1 MRDPERIEP
10 IIACLRGI
18 WEQVPDWR
26 FGQLLSNLLHAM
38 YEEAN
43 GLDPFFMDDDRFME
57 LVNRI
62 CKRLGVEEVR
72 ATTHAE
78 PWEER
83 CYDCEFLCK
92 NNDHDAWCCDHCH
105 DCYCK
110 YWGKACKN
118 VKECVNV

>member
-38 YEEAN
+38 YEEGN
-43 GLDPFFMDDDRFME
+43 GLDPFFMEDDRFVD
-57 LVNRI
+57 LVNHI

-72 ATTHAE
+72 ATAE
-78 PWEER
+78 PLEER
-83 CYDCEFLCK
+83 C
-92 NNDHDAWCCDHCH
+92 H
-105 DCYCK
+105 DCPFMRKDHRHHDDWCD
-110 YWGKACKN
+110 YWGKTCEN
-118 VKECVNV
+118 EKECKVKNEVCGRF

>member
-38 YEEAN
+38 YEEGN
-43 GLDPFFMDDDRFME
+43 ELDPFFMEDDRFMD

-72 ATTHAE
+72 MAIAE
-78 PWEER
+78 PRKER
-83 CYDCEFLCK
+83 CRDCAYLYEGDYGDWKCSHYKK
-92 NNDHDAWCCDHCH
+92 NCD
-105 DCYCK
+105 D
-110 YWGKACKN
+110 
-118 VKECVNV
+118 VKECRQV

>member
-1 MRDPERIEP
+1 MRNPERIEP

-38 YEEAN
+38 YEEGN
-43 GLDPFFMDDDRFME
+43 GLDPFFMEDDRFVD

-72 ATTHAE
+72 
-78 PWEER
+78 EE
-83 CYDCEFLCK
+83 
-92 NNDHDAWCCDHCH
+92 
-105 DCYCK
+105 
-110 YWGKACKN
+110 
-118 VKECVNV
+118 V

>member
-18 WEQVPDWR
+18 WYQVPDWR

-38 YEEAN
+38 YEEGN
-43 GLDPFFMDDDRFME
+43 ELDPFFMEDDRFMD

-72 ATTHAE
+72 ETTKL
-78 PWEER
+78 WDDR
-83 CYDCEFLCK
+83 CRDCVHRFDNCDCEWRC
-92 NNDHDAWCCDHCH
+92 ASRR
-105 DCYCK
+105 
-110 YWGKACKN
+110 
-118 VKECVNV
+118 KEP

>member
-57 LVNRI
+57 IVNRI
-62 CKRLGVEEVR
+62 CKRFGIEEVR
-72 ATTHAE
+72 ATAE
-78 PWEER
+78 PREER
-83 CYDCEFLCK
+83 CQNCAYHRCRDCPYMYER
-92 NNDHDAWCCDHCH
+92 HDDGEWYCDHYDMRC
-105 DCYCK
+105 DY
-110 YWGKACKN
+110 
-118 VKECVNV
+118 VKECVDV

>member
-18 WEQVPDWR
+18 WYQVPDWR

-38 YEEAN
+38 YEEGN
-43 GLDPFFMDDDRFME
+43 GLDPFFMEDERFMD

-72 ATTHAE
+72 ATIYAE
-78 PWEER
+78 PWKER
-83 CYDCEFLCK
+83 
-92 NNDHDAWCCDHCH
+92 CH
-105 DCYCK
+105 DCAYLYEGDNGEWRCDHYECK
-110 YWGKACKN
+110 CKD
-118 VKECVNV
+118 VKECWDV

>member
-38 YEEAN
+38 YEEGN
-43 GLDPFFMDDDRFME
+43 GLDPFFMEDDRFMD

-72 ATTHAE
+72 ETIE
-78 PWEER
+78 PWEKR
-83 CYDCEFLCK
+83 CR
-92 NNDHDAWCCDHCH
+92 N
-105 DCYCK
+105 CK
-110 YWGKACKN
+110 YQFEDDGEWRCARYWEMACKKI
-118 VKECVNV
+118 KECVMEE